1 MKTQLLSK
9 AREAVKKYKY
19 LLVILAA
26 GILLMLLPFGGG
38 NSAEKPASAE
48 PSYDSFELENFE
60 RDLADVLSKMSGV
73 GKTEVVL
80 TLKSTMETVYATDT
94 RTEHRDGSQSEQ
106 SETVMA
112 NAGSGVQSAV
122 VASRIYPQ
130 FQGALVVC
138 DGGGSASV
146 RLEVTRAVAALT
158 GLSSDRITVTRR
170 DAQ

>member
-60 RDLADVLSKMSGV
+60 RNLADVLSKMSGV

-122 VASRIYPQ
+122 VSARVYPR

-170 DAQ
+170 NAQ

>member
-1 MKTQLLSK
+1 MNLQLLSRVRD
-9 AREAVKKYKY
+9 AAKKYKY

-38 NSAEKPASAE
+38 ESAAGTASAE
-48 PSYDSFELENFE
+48 PSYDSFELTSFE
-60 RDLADVLSKMSGV
+60 KELADALSQMSGV

-94 RTEHRDGSQSEQ
+94 RTNRKDGSQSEQ
-106 SETVMA
+106 SETVIA
-112 NAGSGVQSAV
+112 SAGSGVQSAV
-122 VASRIYPQ
+122 VASRLYPQ

>member
-60 RDLADVLSKMSGV
+60 RDLAEVLSKMSGV

-122 VASRIYPQ
+122 VASRIYP
-130 FQGALVVC
+130 
-138 DGGGSASV
+138 
-146 RLEVTRAVAALT
+146 
-158 GLSSDRITVTRR
+158 
-170 DAQ
+170 

>member
-48 PSYDSFELENFE
+48 PSYDSFELESFE

-94 RTEHRDGSQSEQ
+94 RTEHRDGAQSEQ

-122 VASRIYPQ
+122 VSARVYPR